1 MLKEAIE
8 KIQELVES
16 RNKVQTIDIEG
27 TTYTAQS
34 KSGFR
39 AVIAWISAISKC

>member
-27 TTYTAQS
+27 TTLS
-34 KSGFR
+34 L
-39 AVIAWISAISKC
+39 IHI

>member
-16 RNKVQTIDIEG
+16 RNKVQTIDIDMP
-27 TTYTAQS
+27 YLFV
-34 KSGFR
+34 KSSV
-39 AVIAWISAISKC
+39 ALNLS